1 MSVRSTG
8 LAGSSRRNG
17 EYLPVSSH
25 YLDKPTYPTVLE
37 TQRKNLVSAAH
48 RLGRDR
54 CGRGSITLGKQ
65 P

>member
-1 MSVRSTG
+1 M
-8 LAGSSRRNG
+8 
-17 EYLPVSSH
+17 SSH